1 MMRRLPLTYWLCC
14 RLAAALILCTLSSY
28 AQRNTMR
35 LEFEGDASK
44 NTIIGTF
51 MRDGI
56 QYVSLTDLLQVLNVD
71 ASESEEKGKLQFTDA
86 AYAVKATRGNP
97 FLVVTDQ
104 KRQNVYQLPL
114 GVVYASGSY
123 FVPLRSFIRFFNNIH
138 HPSLSYNG
146 TSLLVRTAPAVPQFD
161 ISSVLLEPKSNG
173 MLIRIPSPRPM
184 KDLESWLRND
194 GWFYVTIPD
203 ARADTVAIDRTRP
216 AGLVRKVLAIQSP
229 MSVQLTFKLSG
240 TISSTELIQNPVNN
254 DIVITIRTKGGEDR
268 MVERKKREELRA
280 GLEQQ
285 RDRWDLDAI
294 VIDPGHGGRDWG
306 AIGVSGV
313 REKDITLGIGLKLG
327 KLIKKGMND
336 VRVIYTRSDDRFVE
350 LDRRGQIANEADGK
364 LFISIHCNSLKRK
377 PNPTR
382 GFEVYLLRPGRTE
395 EAIAI
400 AERENA
406 VIEME
411 EGYEKRYQQLT
422 EENFILVTMAQSAH
436 VKSSEA
442 FADLLQRQ
450 MESRTG
456 IPNRGVRQAGFYVL
470 VGAAMPN
477 VLVESAYLSNRED
490 ERFLKSDSGQQKVA
504 DALYRAVKAYK
515 EEYEKLLNEGKEI
528 GLKMPARTT
537 VRSDGE
543 N

>member
-1 MMRRLPLTYWLCC
+1 MMRRRRTAYLPLLC
-14 RLAAALILCTLSSY
+14 LAIAMLVRVPASY
-28 AQRNTMR
+28 GQENTMR
-35 LEFEGDASK
+35 LEFDADASR
-44 NTIIGTF
+44 NTTVGTF

-56 QYVSLTDLLQVLNVD
+56 RYLSLTDLLQALNVP
-71 ASESEEKGKLQFTDA
+71 ASESEEKQKLQFTIGG
-86 AYAVKATRGNP
+86 YSVKATRESA

-104 KRQNVYQLPL
+104 KRQSVYQLPL

-123 FVPLRSFIRFFNNIH
+123 FVPLHSFIRFFNNIP
-138 HPSLSYNG
+138 HPPLTYDG
-146 TSLLVRTAPAVPQFD
+146 DRILVGKASPSPAYD
-161 ISSVLLEPKSNG
+161 ISAVVIEPKSNG
-173 MLIRIPSPRPM
+173 TLIRIPTPRPL

-203 ARADTVAIDRTRP
+203 ARADTIAVDRTKP
-216 AGLVRKVLAIQSP
+216 TGLVKKVIAIQSP
-229 MSVQLTFKLSG
+229 MSVQLTFKLAG
-240 TISSTELIQNPVNN
+240 AISSTELIQNPATN

-268 MVERKKREELRA
+268 MVEQKRQDDIRA

-285 RDRWDLDAI
+285 RDRWVLDAI

-313 REKDITLGIGLKLG
+313 REKDVTLGVGLKLG
-327 KLIKKGMND
+327 KLIKKGMSD

-436 VKSSEA
+436 VRASEV
-442 FADLLQRQ
+442 FADLVQRE
-450 MESRTG
+450 MASGTG
-456 IPNRGVRQAGFYVL
+456 LSNRGVKQAGFYVL

-477 VLVESAYLSNRED
+477 ILVETAYLSNRQD
-490 ERFLKSDSGQQKVA
+490 EHFLKSDAGQQKIA
-504 DALYRAVKAYK
+504 EALYRAVREYK
-515 EEYEKLLNEGKEI
+515 DEYEKLLNEGKEI
-528 GLKMPARTT
+528 GEKR
-537 VRSDGE
+537 
-543 N
+543 

>member
-1 MMRRLPLTYWLCC
+1 MKRRIPLAY
-14 RLAAALILCTLSSY
+14 LILSGLVAAMLLRAPASY
-28 AQRNTMR
+28 AQRNTIR
-35 LEFEGDASK
+35 IEFETDASK
-44 NTIIGTF
+44 NTTIGTF

-56 QYVSLTDLLQVLNVD
+56 QYCSLTDLLQVLD
-71 ASESEEKGKLQFTDA
+71 IKPSENEQKGKLQFTVA
-86 AYAVKATRGNP
+86 TYTVKVTRGNA

-104 KRQNVYQLPL
+104 NRQSVYQLPL
-114 GVVYASGSY
+114 GVVVASGSY
-123 FVPLRSFIRFFNNIH
+123 FVPLHSFLRFFNNIY
-138 HPSLSYNG
+138 HPTLTYDG
-146 TSLLVRTAPAVPQFD
+146 TSLTVGTAHAAPQYE
-161 ISSVLLEPKSNG
+161 ISSIILEPKSNG
-173 MLIRIPSPRPM
+173 ILIRIPTPRPM

-194 GWFYVTIPD
+194 GWFYLTIPD
-203 ARADTVAIDRTRP
+203 ARADTNAIDRTKP
-216 AGLVRKVLAIQSP
+216 AGLVRKVVAIQSP

-240 TISSTELIQNPVNN
+240 TIASTELLQNPVTN

-268 MVERKKREELRA
+268 IVEKKKQDELRA

-285 RDRWDLDAI
+285 RVRWDLDAI
-294 VIDPGHGGRDWG
+294 VIDPGHGGKDWG
-306 AIGVSGV
+306 ASGVSGV
-313 REKDITLGIGLKLG
+313 REKDVTLGIGLKLG
-327 KLIKKGMND
+327 KLIKKGLSD
-336 VRVIYTRSDDRFVE
+336 VRVIYTRADDRFIE

-364 LFISIHCNSLKRK
+364 LFISIHCNSLKHK

-406 VIEME
+406 VIELE

-442 FADLLQRQ
+442 FADIAQRE

-456 IPNRGVRQAGFYVL
+456 LSNRGVKQAGFYVL

-490 ERFLKSDSGQQKVA
+490 ERFLKSESGQQKIA
-504 DALYRAVKAYK
+504 DALYRAIKAYK

-528 GLKMPARTT
+528 GEKR
-537 VRSDGE
+537 
-543 N
+543 

>member
-1 MMRRLPLTYWLCC
+1 MMYRSRFAYLLLGC
-14 RLAAALILCTLSSY
+14 LVAAVFLRAPASF
-28 AQRNTMR
+28 AQGNTIRM
-35 LEFEGDASK
+35 EFETDASK

-56 QYVSLTDLLQVLNVD
+56 KYCSLTDLLQSLD
-71 ASESEEKGKLQFTDA
+71 IRASETEEKGKLEFTVVPFN
-86 AYAVKATRGNP
+86 VKVAKGNP

-104 KRQNVYQLPL
+104 KRQSVYQLPL
-114 GVVYASGSY
+114 GVVVASGSY
-123 FVPLRSFIRFFNNIH
+123 FVPMKSFLRFFNNIH
-138 HPSLSYNG
+138 HPSITYNG
-146 TSLLVRTAPAVPQFD
+146 TLLLVGTAPVTPQYE
-161 ISSVLLEPKSNG
+161 INSVILEPKSNG
-173 MLIRIPSPRPM
+173 MLIRIPAPRPM
-184 KDLESWLRND
+184 KDLVSWLRND

-203 ARADTVAIDRTRP
+203 ARADTIAIDRTKP
-216 AGLVRKVLAIQSP
+216 VGLVRKIVAIQSP

-240 TISSTELIQNPVNN
+240 TISSTELIQNPVSN
-254 DIVITIRTKGGEDR
+254 DIVITIRTKGGEER
-268 MVERKKREELRA
+268 IVEKTKQDALRA

-285 RDRWDLDAI
+285 RIRWDLDAI
-294 VIDPGHGGRDWG
+294 VIDPGHGGKDWG

-313 REKDITLGIGLKLG
+313 REKDITLGVGLKLG
-327 KLIKKGMND
+327 RLIKKAMSD
-336 VRVIYTRSDDRFVE
+336 VRVIYTRSDDRFIE

-442 FADLLQRQ
+442 FADIAQRE

-456 IPNRGVRQAGFYVL
+456 LTNRGVKQAGFYVL

-477 VLVESAYLSNRED
+477 VLVETAYLSNRED
-490 ERFLKSDSGQQKVA
+490 ERFLKSESGQQKIA

-528 GLKMPARTT
+528 GEKR
-537 VRSDGE
+537 
-543 N
+543 

>member
-1 MMRRLPLTYWLCC
+1 MMLLRAPV
-14 RLAAALILCTLSSY
+14 SY
-28 AQRNTMR
+28 AQENTMR
-35 LEFEGDASK
+35 MMFDADPSK
-44 NTIIGTF
+44 STVIGTF

-56 QYVSLTDLLQVLNVD
+56 QYVSLTDLLQALNVGT
-71 ASESEEKGKLQFTDA
+71 AESEERQKLQFSIGT
-86 AYAVKATRGNP
+86 YSVKVTRQNA
-97 FLVVTDQ
+97 FLVVNDQ
-104 KRQNVYQLPL
+104 KRQSVYQMPL

-123 FVPLRSFIRFFNNIH
+123 FVPLNSFIRFFNNLD
-138 HPSLSYNG
+138 HPSLVCDG
-146 TSLLVRTAPAVPQFD
+146 TTIRVGTTPAVPQYD
-161 ISSVLLEPKSNG
+161 ISTIMLEPKSNG
-173 MLIRIPSPRPM
+173 TLIRIPTPRPL

-203 ARADTVAIDRTRP
+203 ARADTVAVDRTKP
-216 AGLVRKVLAIQSP
+216 AGLVRKVVAIQSP

-240 TISSTELIQNPVNN
+240 AISSTELIQNPATN
-254 DIVITIRTKGGEDR
+254 DIVITIRTKGAEDR
-268 MVERKKREELRA
+268 MVEQKKREEIRA

-313 REKDITLGIGLKLG
+313 REKDVTLGIGLKLG
-327 KLIKKGMND
+327 KLIKKGMSD
-336 VRVIYTRSDDRFVE
+336 VRVIYTRADDRFVE

-406 VIEME
+406 VIELE

-436 VKSSEA
+436 VRASEV
-442 FADLLQRQ
+442 FADIVQRD
-450 MESRTG
+450 MASRTG
-456 IPNRGVRQAGFYVL
+456 LQNRGVKQAGFYVL

-477 VLVESAYLSNRED
+477 VLIETAYLSNRQD
-490 ERFLKSDSGQQKVA
+490 ERFLKSEAGQQKIA
-504 DALYRAVKAYK
+504 DAIYRAIKEYK
-515 EEYEKLLNEGKEI
+515 GEYEKLLEEGKT
-528 GLKMPARTT
+528 L
-537 VRSDGE
+537 GE
-543 N
+543 KR

>member
-1 MMRRLPLTYWLCC
+1 MRRLSPAYLLLGC
-14 RLAAALILCTLSSY
+14 LAAAMLLPSPALF

-35 LEFEGDASK
+35 MEFETDPSK

-51 MRDGI
+51 MREGI
-56 QYVSLTDLLQVLNVD
+56 QYCSLTDLLQALEIRT
-71 ASESEEKGKLQFTDA
+71 SESTEKQKLHFAFGT
-86 AYAVKATRGNP
+86 YSVKVTRGNA

-104 KRQNVYQLPL
+104 KRQSIYQLPL
-114 GVVYASGSY
+114 GVVYAAGSY
-123 FVPLRSFIRFFNNIH
+123 FVPLKSFLHFFNNIH
-138 HPSLSYNG
+138 RPALTFNGSY
-146 TSLLVRTAPAVPQFD
+146 LLVGTAPATPQFD
-161 ISSVLLEPKSNG
+161 ISTIVLEPKSNG
-173 MLIRIPSPRPM
+173 MLIRIPVSRQM
-184 KDLESWLRND
+184 KDLESWMRND

-203 ARADTVAIDRTRP
+203 ARADTVAVGRTKP
-216 AGLVRKVLAIQSP
+216 VGLVRKVVAIQSP
-229 MSVQLTFKLSG
+229 MSVQLTFKLSSA
-240 TISSTELIQNPVNN
+240 ISSTELIQNPVSN
-254 DIVITIRTKGGEDR
+254 DIVITIRTKGGEER
-268 MVERKKREELRA
+268 MIEERKREELRA
-280 GLEQQ
+280 GLDVQ
-285 RDRWDLDAI
+285 RDRWYLDAI
-294 VIDPGHGGRDWG
+294 VIDPGHGGKDWG
-306 AIGVSGV
+306 ATGVSGV
-313 REKDITLGIGLKLG
+313 REKDVTLGIGLKLG
-327 KLIKKGMND
+327 KLIKKGMSD
-336 VRVIYTRSDDRFVE
+336 VRVIHTRSDDRFIE

-406 VIEME
+406 VIELE

-436 VKSSEA
+436 AKASEI
-442 FADLLQRQ
+442 FADITQRE
-450 MESRTG
+450 MEARTG

-490 ERFLKSDSGQQKVA
+490 ERFLKSESGQQKIA
-504 DALYRAVKAYK
+504 EALYRAIKGYK
-515 EEYEKLLNEGKEI
+515 EEYEKLLMEGREL
-528 GLKMPARTT
+528 GLKI
-537 VRSDGE
+537 D